1 MAMSF
6 KVICINDSNKP
17 NDIPQ
22 SQWVKKGSIYTVTKV
37 VKMLIQDGIYGFEL
51 AEINLEGCAP
61 YKYYSAERFGII
73 MDIIVDENTNWAD
86 RELDRLMKELQEEES
101 SIS

>member
-1 MAMSF
+1 MSF

>member
-1 MAMSF
+1 MTMSF

-37 VKMLIQDGIYGFEL
+37 AKMLIQDGIYGFEL

>member
-1 MAMSF
+1 MSF

-22 SQWVKKGSIYTVTKV
+22 SQWVKKGSIYTVTNV

-73 MDIIVDENTNWAD
+73 TDIIVDENTNWAD